1 MLRAVLV
8 AALALPLLAESA
20 AAEDRF
26 SLRVVATG
34 LAAPWAMTWGPDGQ
48 LWVTEREGKR
58 ITRVNPANGSRTVA
72 ATIADAVQHR
82 DHQGVLGMA
91 LHPHLLR
98 QTGEDFVYVAYVY
111 VAGPRTVRARIAR
124 YTYDPAVQRL
134 GSPVTVIDRLPASN
148 DHNAGRLVIGP
159 DGALYYSIGDQ
170 GANKDLNKCT
180 ANRAMDLPSA
190 AEVAARNWSA
200 YQGKI
205 LRLSPDGS
213 IPRDNPTIG
222 GVQSHVYSYG
232 HRNAQGLAF
241 GPDGRLYSSEHGP
254 KTDDEINLIE
264 PGRNYGWP
272 RVAGYIDDKAYA
284 YENWSASAPV
294 PCASLTYHPIRTP
307 PSVPRLAES
316 AFSDPSFMPPLKT
329 FWTVDS
335 DYAFERP
342 GCTGNECYPSMA
354 PSSIE
359 VYPNPPSPPGATAIP
374 HWGPSLLVPSLK
386 RGSVFRLRLGEDRTS
401 VVGDAIEIWRT
412 RNRYRALIVHP
423 DGRTFYVATD
433 PGGANSGAILEF
445 KYVDS
450 P

>member
-1 MLRAVLV
+1 MTRAVV
-8 AALALPLLAESA
+8 AVALTLSLLLAPA
-20 AAEDRF
+20 AADDRF
-26 SLRVVATG
+26 SLRVVTTG
-34 LAAPWAMTWGPDGQ
+34 LAAPWAMTWGPDGH

-72 ATIADAVQHR
+72 VAIPDAFQDS

-91 LHPHLLR
+91 LHPNLLR

-124 YTYDPAVQRL
+124 YTYTPSTQRL
-134 GSPVTVIDRLPASN
+134 GTPVNVIGNLPASN
-148 DHNAGRLVIGP
+148 DHNAGRLVFGP
-159 DGALYYSIGDQ
+159 DSALFYSIGDQ
-170 GANKDLNKCT
+170 GANKDFNKCT

-190 AEVAARNWSA
+190 VEVAAQNWSA

-205 LRLSPDGS
+205 LRLNLDGT

-222 GVQSHVYSYG
+222 GVQSHVFSYG

-241 GPDGRLYSSEHGP
+241 GRDGRLYSSEHGP

-272 RVAGYIDDKAYA
+272 RVAGFIDDKAYT
-284 YENWSASAPV
+284 YDNWSASAPI
-294 PCASLTYHPIRTP
+294 PCASLPYHPIRTP
-307 PSVPRLAES
+307 PSVPRLTES
-316 AFSDPSFMPPLKT
+316 SFSDPNFTPPMAT
-329 FWTVDS
+329 FWTVES

-342 GCTGNECYPSMA
+342 GCTGNACYPSIA
-354 PSSIE
+354 PSSID
-359 VYPNPPSPPGATAIP
+359 VYPSPPATAMTIP
-374 HWGPSLLVPSLK
+374 DWGPSLLVPSLK
-386 RGSVFRLRLGEDRTS
+386 RGSVFRLRLGENRTS
-401 VVGDAIEIWRT
+401 VVGDAVEMWRT
-412 RNRYRALIVHP
+412 RNRYRALAVHP

-433 PGGANSGAILEF
+433 PGGANSGAILEL
-445 KYVDS
+445 KYVDA

>member
-1 MLRAVLV
+1 MKLAVV
-8 AALALPLLAESA
+8 VVALALSLLSA
-20 AAEDRF
+20 RVAAEDRF

-34 LAAPWAMTWGPDGQ
+34 LAAPWAMTWGPDGH

-58 ITRVNPANGSRTVA
+58 ITRVNPVNGSRTVA
-72 ATIADAVQHR
+72 VAIPDAFQDS

-91 LHPHLLR
+91 LHPNLLR

-111 VAGPRTVRARIAR
+111 VAAPRTVRARIAR
-124 YTYDPAVQRL
+124 YTYTPSTQRL
-134 GSPVTVIDRLPASN
+134 GSPANVISGLPASN
-148 DHNAGRLVIGP
+148 DHNAGRLVFGL
-159 DGALYYSIGDQ
+159 DGALFYSIGDQ
-170 GANKDLNKCT
+170 GANKDFNKCT

-190 AEVAARNWSA
+190 ADVAAQNWSA

-205 LRLSPDGS
+205 LRLNLDGS
-213 IPRDNPTIG
+213 IPRDNPTIA

-254 KTDDEINLIE
+254 KTDDEINIIA

-272 RVAGYIDDKAYA
+272 RVAGYIDDKAYT
-284 YENWSASAPV
+284 YDNWSASTPV

-316 AFSDPSFMPPLKT
+316 SFSDPSFTPPIAT

-342 GCTGNECYPSMA
+342 GCTGNGCYPSIA

-359 VYPNPPSPPGATAIP
+359 VYPSPPVTAVAIP

-386 RGSVFRLRLGEDRTS
+386 RGSVFRLRLSEDRKS
-401 VVGDAIEIWRT
+401 LVGDAVEMWQT
-412 RNRYRALIVHP
+412 RNRYRALALHP

-433 PGGANSGAILEF
+433 PGGANSGAILEI

>member
-1 MLRAVLV
+1 M
-8 AALALPLLAESA
+8 ALALIAVALAMWLLAA
-20 AAEDRF
+20 PAGAEDRF
-26 SLRVVATG
+26 ALRVVATG
-34 LAAPWAMTWGPDGQ
+34 LEAPWAMTWGPDGH
-48 LWVTEREGKR
+48 LWLTEREGKR
-58 ITRVNPANGSRTVA
+58 ITRINPTNGSRTVA
-72 ATIADAVQHR
+72 TAIPDAFQDS

-91 LHPHLLR
+91 LHPNLLR

-124 YTYDPAVQRL
+124 YTYNPATQRL
-134 GSPVTVIDRLPASN
+134 GSPVHVINGLPASN

-159 DGALYYSIGDQ
+159 DGALFYSIGDQ
-170 GANKDLNKCT
+170 GANKDYNKCT
-180 ANRAMDLPSA
+180 PNRAMEVPSA
-190 AEVAARNWSA
+190 ADVAAQNWSV

-205 LRLSPDGS
+205 LRLSLDGS
-213 IPRDNPTIG
+213 IPRDNPTIA

-241 GPDGRLYSSEHGP
+241 GSDGRLYSSEHGP

-284 YENWSASAPV
+284 YEDWSASAPA

-316 AFSDPSFMPPLKT
+316 SFSDPSFTPPIKT

-335 DYAFERP
+335 DYAFERS
-342 GCTGNECYPSMA
+342 GCTGNACYPSMA

-359 VYPNPPSPPGATAIP
+359 VYPNPLTGASAIP
-374 HWGPSLLVPSLK
+374 QWGPSLLVPSLK
-386 RGSVFRLRLGEDRTS
+386 RGTVFRLRLSEDRTS
-401 VVGDAIEIWRT
+401 VVGDAVEMWRT
-412 RNRYRALIVHP
+412 RNRYRALAVHP
-423 DGRTFYVATD
+423 DGRTFFVATD

-445 KYVDS
+445 KHVGS